1 VTRLQKV
8 MLAVGAVVVQAAV
21 SGCHNNERYEKPL
34 TPVMI
39 ADLRRPAV
47 DLPLHYSAVI
57 EAESRLDLAFRVGGY
72 VSSLATVAGR
82 PIEDGD
88 QVTAGS
94 VLAIVKPEDYQAR
107 LSQAQS
113 QLADA
118 TAAQT
123 AATQALSRAETLFAS
138 KSLTKPELDQAR
150 AAVESIEAKVAGA
163 RSLVDQ
169 AQLSK
174 DDTFLRTPMS
184 GVVLKRLVE
193 VGSLVGPGTPGF
205 VLADTRSVSV
215 VIGVPDTML
224 TMFPLQS
231 LAQVRTEALPDRRYD
246 GRVSKIAPAA
256 DPRSRLFEV
265 KLTLA
270 NADGALKPGMVATV
284 DVADGSGGQGVA
296 ASAPLVV
303 PLSAV
308 IRAPGGGD
316 GYAVFIIE
324 ERDGVATARLRSIE
338 LGRLL
343 GNEITV
349 TSGLTGAE
357 RVITQGASIVADGE
371 RVNPTR

>member
-1 VTRLQKV
+1 MTRIQTV
-8 MLAVGAVVVQAAV
+8 AGAVSAVVVAGAITA
-21 SGCHNNERYEKPL
+21 CHREPIYDKPL
-34 TPVMI
+34 TPVLI
-39 ADLRRPAV
+39 TEVRRPAG
-47 DLPLHYSAVI
+47 DLSLRYSAVI
-57 EAESRLDLAFRVGGY
+57 EPETRLDLAFRAGGY
-72 VSSLATVAGR
+72 VASLATVGGR

-88 QVTAGS
+88 RVTAGS
-94 VLAIVKPEDYQAR
+94 VLATVKPEDYQAR
-107 LSQAQS
+107 VGQAQS

-118 TAAQT
+118 TAARA
-123 AATQALSRAETLFAS
+123 AATQALARAEALYAAR
-138 KSLTKPELDQAR
+138 SLTKPELDQAK
-150 AAVESIEAKVAGA
+150 AAVESIEAKIAGA

-174 DDTFLRTPMS
+174 DDTALRTPMS

-193 VGSLVGPGTPGF
+193 VGSLVGPGSPGF
-205 VLADTRSVSV
+205 VLADTRTVSV

-224 TMFPLQS
+224 TMFALKS
-231 LAQVRTEALPDRRYD
+231 VARVRSEALPDRQYD
-246 GRVSKIAPAA
+246 GRVTAIAPAA

-284 DVADGSGGQGVA
+284 DVADRTGGKDA
-296 ASAPLVV
+296 AAAPLVV

-308 IRAPGGGD
+308 VRAPGGGD

-324 ERDGVATARLRSIE
+324 ERDGGVVARLRPIQ
-338 LGRLL
+338 LGRLI

-349 TSGLTGAE
+349 ASGLAGGE